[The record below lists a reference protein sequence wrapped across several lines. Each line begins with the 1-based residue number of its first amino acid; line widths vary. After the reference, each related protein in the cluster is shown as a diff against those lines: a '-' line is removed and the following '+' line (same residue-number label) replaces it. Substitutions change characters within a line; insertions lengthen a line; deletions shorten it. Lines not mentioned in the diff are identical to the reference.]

1 MRTNRKTTTMEQSR
15 GLPIRPYSPHSSRRR
30 QYHKQSSTPMHG
42 CKPGKGSPD
51 GRGIHRPMQRN
62 STTRRI
68 QDMET
73 IHAMNKQ
80 KLLRELRQVS
90 KHCTERIKVYTEARK
105 QIQNT
110 IRKIKSPAPTPE
122 PTGDIPIEI
131 IAELLGK
138 GKISKA
144 GKTKAVKRA
153 TIGIKHHDFE
163 SSYDCTCS

>member
-1 MRTNRKTTTMEQSR
+1 
-15 GLPIRPYSPHSSRRR
+15 
-30 QYHKQSSTPMHG
+30 
-42 CKPGKGSPD
+42 
-51 GRGIHRPMQRN
+51 
-62 STTRRI
+62 
-68 QDMET
+68 MET
-73 IHAMNKQ
+73 NHAMNKQ

-153 TIGIKHHDFE
+153 TIGIKPIGLDGIDYRKVIATQTHVKDHTAHYAGEEVYVFIQGRTKFRANDVRHLWQ
-163 SSYDCTCS
+163 DTP